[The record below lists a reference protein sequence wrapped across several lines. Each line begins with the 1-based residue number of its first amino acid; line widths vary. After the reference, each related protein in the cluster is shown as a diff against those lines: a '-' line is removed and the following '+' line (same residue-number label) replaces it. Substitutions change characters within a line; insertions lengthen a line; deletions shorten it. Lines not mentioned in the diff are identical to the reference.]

1 MKHES
6 FDARS
11 VMSEEALAEQMRIV
25 RIVMEAHEK
34 AVAEEREKSLKA
46 IKSKGKRK

>member
-1 MKHES
+1 MNRER

-11 VMSEEALAEQMRIV
+11 VMGEEALAEQMRIV

-34 AVAEEREKSLKA
+34 AVAEKRKKSMKN
-46 IKSKGKRK
+46 IRKGKGR

>member
-1 MKHES
+1 MKRER

-11 VMSEEALAEQMRIV
+11 VMGEAALKEQMRIV

-34 AVAEEREKSLKA
+34 AVREEREKTLRNN
-46 IKSKGKRK
+46 RKVTRK